1 MHFFEGVAA
10 PAKLWNEEPDM
21 ASVRAQEVAE
31 ILWELKR
38 AAKVAK
44 YSIIAERAGFSAGS
58 KGRAM
63 VTTLRAVRRDWP
75 HLEWWRALKDD
86 GILIKE
92 SEQVQ
97 LLREAGYELEDADG
111 HEEAVVIVKSLEEHL
126 MEWGRPEGETAEA
139 TAG

>member
-1 MHFFEGVAA
+1 
-10 PAKLWNEEPDM
+10 M